1 MNVPSYDAQIRETFM
16 EMAANYAVKTKLWED
31 CETHM
36 LSRADAEEYDSQEWV
51 KKSDT
56 LFRLLGFCNM
66 RDQELSLRCQ
76 RLRDQRDLE
85 KEQAAPAEPKPP
97 TYD

>member
-1 MNVPSYDAQIRETFM
+1 MTTDLQIREAFM
-16 EMAANYAVKTKLWED
+16 EMAANYAAKAKVWED

-36 LSRADAEEYDSQEWV
+36 LSRAEAEDYDSPEWV

-56 LFRLLGFCNM
+56 LFKQLGFCNM
-66 RDQELSLRCQ
+66 RDQELSIRVQ

-85 KEQAAPAEPKPP
+85 KEQDAPAEPKPP